1 MFTIKQG
8 NIMKNFTE
16 IFTNNQAKNIIVQ
29 VDLPPKWG
37 PIVSS
42 YQRQSIF
49 IFGKY
54 TEKTFKKNMSPIF
67 FFPFV
72 HFTDQ
77 TKMTSY
83 NRKID

>member
-42 YQRQSIF
+42 Y
-49 IFGKY
+49 
-54 TEKTFKKNMSPIF
+54 
-67 FFPFV
+67 
-72 HFTDQ
+72 
-77 TKMTSY
+77 
-83 NRKID
+83 